1 MLFLQMAN
9 RTEYRKRSI
18 FIASDTIPWFT
29 SSTTVNNYLG
39 ATVMAEEGFDLAYG
53 IRSIGFNSTAMNI
66 SERLNNNRLVFRCS
80 YDNSEVQMIHDP
92 TLNYGADNSNYNL
105 RPITNDERDRLPLY
119 IDYEIVIPDAHYT
132 FSQLLAVLT
141 TSRANPL
148 ITIPSG
154 YYVDYQTNHKI
165 MDNVREIPFRWT
177 ESPGGFQITIG
188 DPDSVGIVIPYT
200 DANSVIDYVDFKEV
214 YPLLSSVSILPS
226 PMSDKLFNLLFTNY
240 NASDPNIPISQPPH
254 INRRGLNP
262 PQGIYFRI
270 ESPES
275 ITRPPDPL
283 LDPILN
289 RVGDETQP
297 FAFFGHITELG
308 NEELYDTPNGVY
320 PNEYTSNY
328 YVAYYK
334 PNLDP
339 NYLDI
344 EVSLP
349 NPSIDSRGHSNKLTR
364 LFTLG
369 ANNGNTSLFQYWD
382 SPKMNVLDG
391 IPSFTNIQLNFTSEN
406 DKWDFFNLE
415 FSIELIVCEYM
426 IESAQDQAPQVDLN
440 IPASDPITDAVMTA
454 GGGSVLTPFPS
465 SHFSYRTGTLHPHF
479 HKRFRR

>member
-1 MLFLQMAN
+1 MSN

-18 FIASDTIPWFT
+18 FIASNTIPWFT

-66 SERLNNNRLVFRCS
+66 SERLQNNRLIFRCT
-80 YDNSEVQMIHDP
+80 YDNSDVLMIHDP
-92 TLNYGADNSNYNL
+92 TLDYGIDNSTYNL
-105 RPITNDERDRLPLY
+105 RPITNDEHAALPLFK
-119 IDYEIVIPDAHYT
+119 DYEIVIPDAHYT

-154 YYVDYQTNHKI
+154 YYAEYQTNHKI
-165 MDNVREIPFRWT
+165 MDNIREIPFRWT
-177 ESPGGFQITIG
+177 ESPGGFQITIS

-200 DANSVIDYVDFKEV
+200 KPDLTTDYLDFKDV
-214 YPLLSSVSILPS
+214 YPILTSVTILPHS
-226 PMSDKLFNLLFTNY
+226 NDKLFNLLFTNY
-240 NASDPNIPISQPPH
+240 NTSDPNTPISQPPH
-254 INRRGLNP
+254 KSGRGSNP
-262 PQGIYFRI
+262 PAGIFFQI
-270 ESPES
+270 QTPTS
-275 ITRPPDPL
+275 IINPVVGG
-283 LDPILN
+283 PI
-289 RVGDETQP
+289 DEQSQP

-308 NEELYDTPNGVY
+308 NEHLYDTPNGVY
-320 PNEYTSNY
+320 PNEYASNY

-344 EVSLP
+344 EISLP
-349 NPSIDSRGHSNKLTR
+349 NPSIDDRGHSNKLTR

-382 SPKMNVLDG
+382 SPKMNIMDG
-391 IPSFTNIQLNFTSEN
+391 VPSFTNIQLKFSSEE

-426 IESAQDQAPQVDLN
+426 IESVQDQSPQVDLN
-440 IPASDPITDAVMTA
+440 IPDSDPITDAAMTA